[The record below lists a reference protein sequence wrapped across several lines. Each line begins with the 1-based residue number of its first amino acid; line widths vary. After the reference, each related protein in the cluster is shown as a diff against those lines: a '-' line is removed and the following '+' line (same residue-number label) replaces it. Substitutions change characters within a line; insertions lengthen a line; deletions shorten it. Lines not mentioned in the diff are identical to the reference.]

1 MNAKELR
8 NAYVNFFIGR
18 GHAYIPS
25 SSLIPE
31 NDPTVLFTTAGM
43 HPLVPYLLGEK
54 HPAGKRLVN
63 YQKCIRTGDIEDI
76 GDTSHLTF
84 FEMLGNWSLGDYF
97 KEGSIKMS
105 YDLLTQVLKMDVNS
119 LAVTAF
125 EGNENAPK
133 DMETYNLWKG
143 LGLRDDQIF
152 FYGMKD
158 NWWGPAGQTG
168 PCGPDTEIFFDDGR
182 EKCSPECGPSC
193 KCGKYVEIWNNVF
206 MQYNK
211 NEDGSYVPLSQQNVD
226 TGMGLERVLAMMNHV
241 KTPYDTELF
250 IPTMNEIERLS
261 GKSYGDPEYIKAFRI
276 IADHMRAATFIL
288 GDDMGVAPSKVD
300 QGYVLRR
307 LIRRASRYMRK
318 LGIEGCQMVNISKI
332 IVEQYSDVYPELERN
347 KEFIYHNITAEEEKF
362 NRTLD
367 RGLRIA
373 DRMFDELGNEK
384 TLSSELAFKLY
395 DTFGFP
401 IELTK
406 ELADERGISVDLKG
420 FEDRFKEHQDKSR
433 AGAEQ
438 KFKGGL
444 ADSSDDTT
452 KLHTATHLLNAALRQ
467 VLSADIM
474 QKGSNI
480 TPERL
485 RFDFNFDRKMTPEE
499 IQKVSDIVNAAIK
512 QSIDV
517 VCEEIPYE
525 EAKKRGAIGVF
536 EGKYGDTVKVYTIT
550 GVSMEMCGGPHVSNT
565 SELQG
570 FKIQKE
576 ESSAAGVRRIKA
588 VVGQL

>member
-8 NAYVNFFIGR
+8 NAYVDFFKKR

-25 SSLIPE
+25 ASLIPE

-63 YQKCIRTGDIEDI
+63 YQKCIRTGDIDDI
-76 GDTSHLTF
+76 GDSTHLTF

-105 YDLLTQVLKMDVNS
+105 YDLLTEVLKIKIKN

-133 DMETYNLWKG
+133 DMETYNAWKK
-143 LGLRDDQIF
+143 LGFKDDQIF
-152 FYGMKD
+152 FYGVED

-168 PCGPDTEIFFDDGR
+168 PCGPDTEIFYDDGR
-182 EKCSPECGPSC
+182 PKCSKKCGPAC

-206 MQYNK
+206 MEYNK
-211 NEDGSYVPLSQQNVD
+211 KEDGTYVPLSQQNVD
-226 TGMGLERVLAMMNHV
+226 TGMGLERVLAMMNGV
-241 KTPYDTELF
+241 KSAYDTELF
-250 IPTMNEIERLS
+250 IPTIKEIERLS
-261 GKSYGDPEYIKAFRI
+261 GKRYEDNIKAFRI
-276 IADHMRAATFIL
+276 IADHLRSATFLL
-288 GDDMGVAPSKVD
+288 GDDRGVAPSKMD

-318 LGIEGCQMVNISKI
+318 LGIEGCQMVNVSKI
-332 IVEQYSDVYPELERN
+332 VVDQYSDVYPELERN
-347 KEFIYHNITAEEEKF
+347 KEFIFTNLAAEEEKF

-373 DRMFDELGNEK
+373 DKMFDELGDSK
-384 TLSSELAFKLY
+384 TLDSEHAFRLY

-406 ELADERGISVDLKG
+406 ELADERNVSVDIKG
-420 FEDRFKEHQDKSR
+420 FEERFREHQEKSR

-438 KFKGGL
+438 RFKGGL
-444 ADSSDDTT
+444 SDSSDETT

-499 IQKVSDIVNAAIK
+499 IRKVEELVNDAIK
-512 QSIDV
+512 KKIDV
-517 VCEEIPYE
+517 ICEEIPYE
-525 EAKKRGAIGVF
+525 EAKRCGAIGVF
-536 EGKYGDTVKVYTIT
+536 EGKYEDIVKVYTVP
-550 GVSMEMCGGPHVSNT
+550 GVSKEMCGGPHVKNT
-565 SELQG
+565 GDIGG

-588 VVGQL
+588 VVGKS

>member
-8 NAYVNFFIGR
+8 NAYVDFFKKR

-25 SSLIPE
+25 ASLIPE

-43 HPLVPYLLGEK
+43 HPLVPYLMGEK

-63 YQKCIRTGDIEDI
+63 YQKCIRTGDIDDI
-76 GDTSHLTF
+76 GDSTHLTF

-105 YDLLTQVLKMDVNS
+105 YDLLTEVLKIKPDN

-133 DMETYNLWKG
+133 DMETYNAWKK
-143 LGLRDDQIF
+143 LGFRDDQIF
-152 FYGMKD
+152 FYGMED
-158 NWWGPAGQTG
+158 NWWGPAGLTG
-168 PCGPDTEIFFDDGR
+168 PCGPDTEIFYDDGR
-182 EKCSPECGPSC
+182 KKCGPKCGPAC

-206 MQYNK
+206 MEYNK
-211 NEDGSYVPLSQQNVD
+211 KEDGSYVPLSQQNVD
-226 TGMGLERVLAMMNHV
+226 TGMGLERVLAMMNGV
-241 KTPYDTELF
+241 KSAYDTELF
-250 IPTMNEIERLS
+250 IPTIKEIERLS
-261 GKSYGDPEYIKAFRI
+261 GQKYEDNVRAFRI
-276 IADHMRAATFIL
+276 IADHLRSATFLL
-288 GDDMGVAPSKVD
+288 GDDRGVAPSKMD

-318 LGIEGCQMVNISKI
+318 LGIEGCRMVNISKI
-332 IVEQYSDVYPELERN
+332 IVEQYSDVFPELERN
-347 KEFIYHNITAEEEKF
+347 KEFIYSNLAAEEEKF
-362 NRTLD
+362 NKTLD

-373 DRMFDELGNEK
+373 DRMFEELGNSK
-384 TLSSELAFKLY
+384 TLDSEHAFRLY

-406 ELADERGISVDLKG
+406 ELADERGVSVDIKG
-420 FEDRFKEHQDKSR
+420 FEERFKEHQEKSR

-444 ADSSDDTT
+444 ADSSDDTV

-499 IQKVSDIVNAAIK
+499 IQKVSDIVNDAIK
-512 QSIDV
+512 RNIDV

-525 EAKKRGAIGVF
+525 EARRSGAIGVF
-536 EGKYGDTVKVYTIT
+536 EGKYQDIVKVYTIE
-550 GVSMEMCGGPHVSNT
+550 GVSKEMCGGPHVSNT
-565 SELQG
+565 GDIGG

-588 VVGQL
+588 VVGKF